1 MRALKIGLS
10 ITALALIITAVS
22 RTQQTAESEYIVQ
35 ALSAA
40 PDAVAK
46 GAAVIRLEEDGSKH
60 QLRAGVNEFTCMMFG
75 EDKICADR
83 NSMEFIDAMN
93 KQVPPPNKI
102 GISYMLAG
110 DTGRSNTDPYAM
122 NKTADNHWVV
132 TGPHILV
139 LGPPSKA
146 LGYPEAPDPDPSKPF
161 MMWVGTPFGHA
172 MIPVGPANR

>member
-1 MRALKIGLS
+1 MRSSKIGLS
-10 ITALALIITAVS
+10 VTALALLGVAAS
-22 RTQQTAESEYIVQ
+22 RTHQTAESEYIAQ

-60 QLRAGVNEFTCMMFG
+60 PLRTGKNEFTCMMFG
-75 EDKICADR
+75 ADKICADR

-93 KQVPPPNKI
+93 KGVPPPNKI

-110 DTGRSNTDPYAM
+110 DTGRSNTDPYATS
-122 NKTADNHWVV
+122 KTTDNHWIVS
-132 TGPHILV
+132 GPHILV

-146 LGYPEAPDPDPSKPF
+146 LGYTEAADPDSSKPF
-161 MMWVGTPFGHA
+161 MMWAGTPFEHA
-172 MIPVGPANR
+172 MIPVAPKN